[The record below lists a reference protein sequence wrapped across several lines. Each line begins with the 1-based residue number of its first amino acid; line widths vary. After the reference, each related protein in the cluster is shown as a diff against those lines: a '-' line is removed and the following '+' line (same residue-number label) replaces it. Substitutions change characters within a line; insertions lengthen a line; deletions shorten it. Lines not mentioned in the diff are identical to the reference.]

1 MRRVN
6 SDRLVR
12 DLCAVAAD
20 VDELV
25 KSTAGKANEAI
36 VEARERIESSLRTA
50 RQNLE
55 SARLC
60 AVEEGASVAR
70 SADAYVRE
78 NVWKAMGVAGGIGL
92 LVGAIV
98 GFKRGSARTP
108 RD

>member
-1 MRRVN
+1 MQRVN

-25 KSTAGKANEAI
+25 KSTTGNANEAI
-36 VEARERIESSLRTA
+36 VEARERVAGSLRTA

-60 AVEEGASVAR
+60 AVGEGASVAR

-78 NVWKAMGVAGGIGL
+78 NAWKAMCVAGGIGL
-92 LVGAIV
+92 LLGAIV
-98 GFKRGSARTP
+98 GLKSRSPRTP

>member
-1 MRRVN
+1 MQRVN

-25 KSTAGKANEAI
+25 KSTAGNANEAI
-36 VEARERIESSLRTA
+36 VQARERIEGSLRTA

-55 SARLC
+55 NARVC

-78 NVWKAMGVAGGIGL
+78 NVWKAMGVAGGIGFFL
-92 LVGAIV
+92 GAIV
-98 GFKRGSARTP
+98 GLRSGSPRT
-108 RD
+108 RRN